1 MNHQPTSHRTV
12 VEHLLGKYLVCAG
25 EIDMFITMSQS
36 YFTGKEVSNTWLDK
50 SLAEKLKWYNVNLDP
65 NIGEHAT
72 LLNLLNIFDTTHR
85 LFRNTLAHSALS
97 LDETGS
103 FNVLA
108 ANGSTNPIPIQEL
121 QTRVNDLI
129 KLKDD
134 INEALPLAYSASNKP
149 TN

>member
-1 MNHQPTSHRTV
+1 MNHQPLSNRTV

-36 YFTGKEVSNTWLDK
+36 FFTGNEVSNTWLGK
-50 SLAEKLKWYNVNLDP
+50 SLADKLKWYNDNLDH
-65 NIGEHAT
+65 NIVEHAT
-72 LLNLLNIFDTTHR
+72 LLSFLNILDTTHR
-85 LFRNTLAHSALS
+85 PFRNTLAHSALS

-129 KLKDD
+129 TLKDD
-134 INEALPLAYSASNKP
+134 IINALPLAYSACKKP
-149 TN
+149 NS